1 MYAVEVGTV
10 CPVQSHDSTK
20 MKLIRSPH
28 PHMCAE
34 SWTCVIC
41 VNLGRECLGVWGREG
56 RELGNGGGG
65 LLQACDFEGAQ
76 PGPSDR
82 QGRGVVMMMR

>member
-1 MYAVEVGTV
+1 MSSTVARQHQDEVDPITAS
-10 CPVQSHDSTK
+10 SHVRGVVD
-20 MKLIRSPH
+20 LRDLR
-28 PHMCAE
+28 E
-34 SWTCVIC
+34 S
-41 VNLGRECLGVWGREG
+41 GEGVSGSVGREG